1 MQQVAKKQGHYC
13 KVCGEY
19 KSNESFSGKGHNTHI
34 CKKCASLSPAERSK
48 EMTLTKLMNLPYR
61 LSAEQKAWLKGLQK
75 DKCQEIAEIAKAVYA
90 EHFPYA
96 ERNERK
102 KQLHIH
108 GMTFAIHDELWDEY
122 GDSFDAQIAFAID
135 RKTRRLSCTQDG
147 DTDTAELSDKEMKKL
162 LNRIV
167 NEYEVFCWEE
177 DFSQADFDPFGDDD
191 EGEGFFVETESVDDI
206 EHPSWSVS
214 VNYSNGEKQQMKG
227 FDIPLRINELALDL
241 LRYFENDD
249 TDSDDEACF

>member
-1 MQQVAKKQGHYC
+1 MAKNQGH
-13 KVCGEY
+13 
-19 KSNESFSGKGHNTHI
+19 NAHI
-34 CKKCASLSPAERSK
+34 CKKCAALTPEERSR
-48 EMTLTKLMNLPYR
+48 EATLTRLLNLPYR

-75 DKCQEIAEIAKAVYA
+75 DKCQEISETAKAVYA

-102 KQLHIH
+102 KQLHIDE
-108 GMTFAIHDELWDEY
+108 MIFAVNDELWDEY
-122 GDSFDAQIAFAID
+122 GDPFDAQITFTLD
-135 RKTRRLSCTQDG
+135 RKSRLISCTQDD
-147 DTDTAELSDKEMKKL
+147 DTDTAELSDKEMRKL

-177 DFSQADFDPFGDDD
+177 DFSQADFDCFDEDDEDEGNFSETENGDD
-191 EGEGFFVETESVDDI
+191 EERS
-206 EHPSWSVS
+206 SWSVS

-241 LRYFENDD
+241 LQYFEDGDD
-249 TDSDDEACF
+249 MDFDDETYF